1 MLPRSQM
8 LRVRI
13 SGPFALFTRPEM
25 KVERVSYD
33 FITPSA
39 ARGVLE
45 AVLWKPGMRWVIQ
58 RITVLKPIRF
68 MGLMRNEVAKKIP
81 SDFQRWARDN
91 STPPAFFADDDG
103 QQGRPKNRAQ
113 RNSQV
118 LCDVDYLVEAVIELT
133 PRAGADDSVVKFVEM
148 FRRRVERGQHFQQPY
163 LGCREFP
170 ATVTA
175 AVGDEKPHAELAC
188 RETDYGWMLHDVLYK
203 GDMPVRP
210 AFFQARMRG
219 GVVDVPALERE
230 VAS

>member
-1 MLPRSQM
+1 MLQRSQP
-8 LRVRI
+8 LSVRI

-68 MGLMRNEVAKKIP
+68 MAVKRNEVGTKIP
-81 SDFQRWARDN
+81 SDYQRWARENAVDR
-91 STPPAFFADDDG
+91 PYFADDDR
-103 QQGRPKNRAQ
+103 QQ
-113 RNSQV
+113 RNAQV
-118 LCDVDYLVEAVIELT
+118 LCDVDYLVEAVIQLA
-133 PRAGADDSVVKFVEM
+133 PRAGPDDSVVKFVEM
-148 FRRRVERGQHFQQPY
+148 FRRRVEKGQHFQQPY

-170 ATVTA
+170 ATVA
-175 AVGDEKPHAELAC
+175 PAVGDEKPDAHLASA
-188 RETDYGWMLHDVLYK
+188 ETDYGWMLHDVLYK
-203 GDMPVRP
+203 SGRPLRP
-210 AFFQARMRG
+210 AFFRAQMRG